1 MAIGDYLRINTNI
14 GAFNALNALKSVN
27 NRIAAAQLRL
37 ATGKRITQTAD
48 DPSGYIISTRL
59 NARSRGLAAAIDNV
73 GTAKNVLSIA
83 EGGLL
88 NISNIIT
95 TIKEKVTQSLNDTNS
110 EEELTAIGTEISEL
124 RAEINDIVAETT
136 FNNRNLLDGT
146 YTNITY
152 QTGERPGDI
161 LTFNLSQEHTTDGL
175 DLDPPGGPPPGV
187 PPGQAKGKGKGQ
199 GQGPPVRN
207 EYGIPDL
214 DKVDAAL
221 EIVLDSMQKIG
232 AVISRLTI
240 KESTLNIANINTL
253 AASSRILDA
262 DLAREQLNLTRDLI
276 LQQTATAQLAQANL
290 MPQSVL
296 SLFR

>member
-14 GAFNALNALKSVN
+14 GAFNALNALKSIN

-110 EEELTAIGTEISEL
+110 EEELIAIGTEISEL

-146 YTNITY
+146 YTDITY

-161 LTFNLSQEHTTDGL
+161 LTFNLSREHTTDEL
-175 DLDPPGGPPPGV
+175 DLDPPGGPPPGK
-187 PPGQAKGKGKGQ
+187 PPDKAKGN
-199 GQGPPVRN
+199 GPPVRN

-253 AASSRILDA
+253 AAKSRILDA

-276 LQQTATAQLAQANL
+276 LQQTATAQLAQANVL
-290 MPQSVL
+290 PQSVL